1 MRFTYSMKE
10 SKAWVDQ
17 TKALPGMIYS
27 LQFILVV
34 IVIGR
39 LLSLG
44 AKELF
49 YFLKIT
55 PDIGWKT

>member
-10 SKAWVDQ
+10 RKAWVDQ

-27 LQFILVV
+27 LEFILVV
-34 IVIGR
+34 IVIGT

-49 YFLKIT
+49 YF
-55 PDIGWKT
+55 